1 MINAIPGAVSLVSFI
16 LVAGTFVG
24 SRKWEFLGKFTVF
37 LPLIVPISAGFIAGF
52 SPPIIGLMVSL
63 VIIGSSRKLGKD
75 NKVIEYGG
83 FLVAGLV
90 FSLIGFRI
98 QFIQMAAT
106 GKFIYFTWLSVP
118 LTVTWLL
125 LISRSVEF
133 VHAELDRE
141 KWRLFL
147 VTLLFI
153 ALSFLLIVIL
163 QHEQNLNT
171 AFQLGL
177 AFVGTAASLL
187 VFGRKK
193 EISSGLFRQLGFILA
208 GLALV
213 GLVKSLTA
221 LVLLVPIAPL
231 AIPAARGS
239 FAFSSASSSA
249 VTNSSFLD
257 RKMEEYLGSSSLG
270 IALIYISLSYVGL
283 ASWWFIRYPGR
294 VQAATL
300 SLGAIL
306 LPSLFFLASRA
317 VGKLRTLKPS
327 LAQTGSDTGKIFGTS
342 FNFSKL
348 EKTSREVERLAR
360 SKPTS
365 YVATP
370 DVTAVVRATKDELLA
385 KAFTRAD
392 VVTPDGFGLI
402 WASRVHDLPLK
413 QRVAGIDL
421 VEEILDSVQN
431 VKVYLLGSKPG
442 VAEKAGKNLTERY
455 DGVEVVGT
463 HHGYISVDYQE
474 VVSEINEND
483 PDLLLVGMGVPKQED
498 WITEHI
504 SSLTANVV
512 MGVGG
517 SFDVLSGNLPRAPR
531 WMRQRGL
538 EWLYRIW
545 LEPRRLGKA
554 RLIPYFMAKVYWEKV
569 KLALKNEIL

>member
-1 MINAIPGAVSLVSFI
+1 MINAMPGAVSFVSFI
-16 LVAGTFVG
+16 LVAGAFGG
-24 SRKWEFLGKFTVF
+24 SRKWDKLSKFADF
-37 LPLIVPISAGFIAGF
+37 LPLIVPASAGLISGF
-52 SPPIIGLMVSL
+52 SPPIIGLLASL
-63 VIIGSSRKLGKD
+63 LIIAGAKKLGKGS
-75 NKVIEYGG
+75 KLVEYVS
-83 FLVAGLV
+83 FLAAGLV
-90 FSLIGFRI
+90 FALIGFRI
-98 QFIQMAAT
+98 QFIQMATT
-106 GKFIYFTWLSVP
+106 GEFVYFTWLSIP

-147 VTLLFI
+147 VTLIFI
-153 ALSFLLIVIL
+153 GLSFLLIVIL
-163 QHEQNLNT
+163 QPEQKLTT

-177 AFVGTAASLL
+177 AFVGTSVGLL
-187 VFGRKK
+187 FFGRRK
-193 EISSGLFRQLGFILA
+193 EFSSVLFRQLGFILA
-208 GLALV
+208 SLALV

-239 FAFSSASSSA
+239 FAFTSTASSAG
-249 VTNSSFLD
+249 VNSSLLD
-257 RKMEEYLGSSSLG
+257 RTMEEYLGSSSLG
-270 IALIYISLSYVGL
+270 IVLIYISLSYAGL
-283 ASWWFIRYPGR
+283 ASWWYIRYPGI

-300 SLGAIL
+300 SLGAVL
-306 LPSLFFLASRA
+306 LPSLFFVANRA
-317 VGKLRTLKPS
+317 VARLRTLKPS
-327 LAQTGSDTGKIFGTS
+327 LLQTGPETGKIFGTS

-348 EKTSREVERLAR
+348 KNTSRKVKRLAN

-370 DVTAVVRATKDELLA
+370 DVTAVVRAKNDELLSR
-385 KAFTRAD
+385 AFARAD

-421 VEEILDSVQN
+421 VEDVLGSEEK
-431 VKVYLLGSKPG
+431 VKVYLLGSRPG

-455 DGVEVVGT
+455 EGVEITGT
-463 HHGYISVDYQE
+463 HHGYIPVDRRE
-474 VVSEINEND
+474 IVSEINEIG

-504 SSLTANVV
+504 DSLNANVV

-517 SFDVLSGNLPRAPR
+517 SFDVLSGNLPRAPQ
-531 WMRQRGL
+531 WMRHRGL

-545 LEPRRLGKA
+545 LEPKRLGKA
-554 RLIPYFMAKVYWEKV
+554 RLIPYFMAKVYWEKA
-569 KLALKNEIL
+569 KLALKDEIL